1 MIRVINSSAM
11 RSFHNPYFKNTDYF
25 EAEILSEGCDLE
37 GLNSQIWPDYIRYYR
52 TYIVNTYLKFKEA

>member
-1 MIRVINSSAM
+1 M